1 MQERLKFLE
10 EEAGKSLP
18 ELREIVQEIWDDY
31 PTDVENGFYDNPSPW
46 VVVAHV
52 QDILAEVYRRS
63 LR

>member
-1 MQERLKFLE
+1 MQDRLKFLE
-10 EEAGKSLP
+10 SEAAKSLP

-31 PTDVENGFYDNPSPW
+31 PTDAENGFYDNNPSR
-46 VVVAHV
+46 VVADHV